1 MAGLNAQGLGVT
13 VFNLHHA
20 DARGF
25 EGMHMYT
32 HVYSKT
38 LYIAHIVF

>member
-32 HVYSKT
+32 HGLFENIAY
-38 LYIAHIVF
+38 YI